1 MPPLLQADFAGNSVA
16 EWMGAILMALSI
28 FTVLYVLRSMVLA
41 RVGKLALRLD
51 LRGAGV
57 LFGAFQKTRLIG
69 LLSVALFAASR
80 SLDQPEMSEFLRVGM
95 VVLLCLQ
102 AGFWAASLLGGW
114 RDYARRVQLNKNP
127 GVATTIGLLHM
138 ILSIV
143 VWSAVLLLILDNL
156 GFNVTTLIAG
166 LGIGGVAVALALQ
179 GVLGDLFASLFIVV
193 DKTFS
198 VGDFLII
205 DEYLG
210 TVEYIGWKTTRLRS
224 LSGEQIIFSN
234 SNMLASRMRNYGRMY
249 RRRIDV
255 GFKVSPATSRAN
267 LRLIPQLIREA
278 VMAQQNTAFDRAH
291 FKSFDRAP
299 YFEYVYFVESPDFN
313 LYMDIQQEINLYLH
327 EKFEQA
333 NIRLQRDD
341 TTDLVLEHDV
351 VDLLRDGLQSLQNNR
366 PAGENTAQRH

>member
-1 MPPLLQADFAGNSVA
+1 MPPLLSFEWAGNTVF
-16 EWMGAILMALSI
+16 EWGGAIVLALLL
-28 FTVLYVLRSMVLA
+28 FTVLYAVRSMLLA
-41 RVGKLALRLD
+41 RVEKIALRMD
-51 LRGAGV
+51 LRGAGII
-57 LFGAFQKTRLIG
+57 FHAFQQTRAIVLV
-69 LLSVALFAASR
+69 SVAVYAASR
-80 SLDQPEMSEFLRVGM
+80 SLDIPTVTTFLHAVM

-102 AGFWAASLLGGW
+102 TGLWATHLLGGW
-114 RDYARRVQLNKNP
+114 RDYARKEQMKKNP

-179 GVLGDLFASLFIVV
+179 GVLGDLFASLFIVI

-224 LSGEQIIFSN
+224 LTGEQIIFSN
-234 SNMLASRMRNYGRMY
+234 SNMLNSRMRNYGRMY

-255 GFKVSPATSRAN
+255 SFKVSPKSSREN
-267 LRLIPQLIREA
+267 LRKIPVFIKEA
-278 VMAQQNTAFDRAH
+278 ILSQDKTTFDRAH

-299 YFEYVYFVESPDFN
+299 LFEYVYFVESPDFN
-313 LYMDIQQEINLYLH
+313 MYMDIQQNINLYLH
-327 EKFEQA
+327 EKFEEA
-333 NIRLQRDD
+333 NIQLQRDD
-341 TTDLVLEHDV
+341 TTDLVLEPDMMEI
-351 VDLLRDGLQSLQNNR
+351 LREGFKNVRGD
-366 PAGENTAQRH
+366 TAKSMPSSH

>member
-1 MPPLLQADFAGNSVA
+1 MPPLLTS
-16 EWMGAILMALSI
+16 EWMDNTVLEWGGAILLALTL
-28 FTVLYVLRSMVLA
+28 FMVFYAVKSMLLA
-41 RVGKLALRLD
+41 RVERLALRMD
-51 LRGAGV
+51 LRGASV
-57 LFGAFQKTRLIG
+57 IFHAFQQTRLIV
-69 LLSVALFAASR
+69 LAAVAIYAASR
-80 SLDQPEMSEFLRVGM
+80 SLNLPTVTTFLHAVM

-102 AGFWAASLLGGW
+102 TGLWATSLLGGW
-114 RDYARRVQLNKNP
+114 RDYARKEQLKKNP

-179 GVLGDLFASLFIVV
+179 GVLGDLFASLFIVI
-193 DKTFS
+193 DRTFA

-249 RRRIDV
+249 RRRIEV
-255 GFKVSPATSRAN
+255 SFKVSPKSTRDN
-267 LRLIPQLIREA
+267 LRKIPVLIKEA
-278 VMAQQNTAFDRAH
+278 ILAQEKTAFDRAH

-299 YFEYVYFVESPDFN
+299 MFEYVYFVESPDFN
-313 LYMDIQQEINLYLH
+313 LYMDIQQGINLYLH
-327 EKFEQA
+327 EKFEEA
-333 NIRLQRDD
+333 NISLQHDE
-341 TTDLVLEHDV
+341 TTDLVLDPEVMDV
-351 VDLLRDGLQSLQNNR
+351 LREGMRDIRQSRAKGQ
-366 PAGENTAQRH
+366 PAHH